1 MRRFLFAALACV
13 VLGYAA
19 ILAGVFLV
27 HAIEAVKKYP
37 SLTGEIGLAIGVV
50 IAGLGILLAGVRYFL
65 FPFPSRLSD
74 LPRQKEPHQ

>member
-27 HAIEAVKKYP
+27 HAIEAVKYP
-37 SLTGEIGLAIGVV
+37 KLTGEIGLAIGVV